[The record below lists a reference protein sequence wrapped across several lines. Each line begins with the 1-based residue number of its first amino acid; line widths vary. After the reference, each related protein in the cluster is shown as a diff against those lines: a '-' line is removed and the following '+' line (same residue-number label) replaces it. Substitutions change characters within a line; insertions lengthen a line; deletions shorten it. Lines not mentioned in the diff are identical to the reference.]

1 MRQGCRIGAAKD
13 GFTASAEIAIR
24 SGDFSW
30 SRAPTG
36 SRFSGRRSTGMSIVE
51 RAMDGLERSR
61 KVITRRCA
69 KELRKKKDVE
79 V

>member
-24 SGDFSW
+24 SDDFSW

-36 SRFSGRRSTGMSIVE
+36 SRFSGALKAILGSLDVPNSELPV
-51 RAMDGLERSR
+51 D
-61 KVITRRCA
+61 TRP
-69 KELRKKKDVE
+69 KKKDE
-79 V
+79 